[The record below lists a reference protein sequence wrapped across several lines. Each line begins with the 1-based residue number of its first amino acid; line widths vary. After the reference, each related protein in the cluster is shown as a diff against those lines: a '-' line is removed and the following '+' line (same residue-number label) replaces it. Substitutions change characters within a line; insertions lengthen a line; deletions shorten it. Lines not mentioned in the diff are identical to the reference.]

1 MQDYL
6 DYEGTGTCWTRN
18 SVRRGRLA
26 KPSIQVDSVGN
37 QSFGYMDE
45 DEKLPAYIT
54 NWYKD
59 PFEVSIDA
67 ED

>member
-1 MQDYL
+1 M
-6 DYEGTGTCWTRN
+6 
-18 SVRRGRLA
+18 
-26 KPSIQVDSVGN
+26 DSVGN

-67 ED
+67 EDQPVGDDGSAPDKEVRP